1 MGNFKGWLVGMM
13 AAGLSSAA
21 MAGMTVTD
29 RVAQGETLLLGDS
42 QSGLDWLSL
51 SLTAGQSLDQVR
63 AGDWLTQGF
72 RLATQQELTNLLTH
86 VSAPFLEVLG
96 SVPAPDAVSAYMGGP
111 TTMLQGLVAGDS
123 EVGAATVPAWTVY
136 LTTVSGSTLTV
147 GDLGPYLSGPYLPG
161 PYGSRSQSLS
171 PYSSGAISIS
181 SVFEVSPATE
191 PLTGSVDAGAIYPSG
206 MYVRYT
212 SAPQSTGE
220 SVDGVGVFLVREVSP
235 VPEPATWAL
244 FGLGLLGFAVVSA
257 RRR

>member
-21 MAGMTVTD
+21 MAGLTVAD
-29 RVAQGETLLLGDS
+29 RVAQGEVLLLEDS

-63 AGDWLTQGF
+63 AGDLLTQGF
-72 RLATQQELTNLLTH
+72 RLATQPELTNLLTH
-86 VSAPFLEVLG
+86 VSAPFLGVLG
-96 SVPAPDAVSAYMGGP
+96 GVPAPDAVSAYMGGP
-111 TTMLQGLVAGDS
+111 TTLLQGLVAGDS

-136 LTTVSGSTLTV
+136 LTAVSGSTLTV

-161 PYGSRSQSLS
+161 PYGSRSQS
-171 PYSSGAISIS
+171 GAISIS
-181 SVFEVSPATE
+181 SVFEVSPASE
-191 PLTGSVDAGAIYPSG
+191 PLTGSVDAGGIYPSG

-212 SAPQSTGE
+212 SAPQSTSE
-220 SVDGVGVFLVREVSP
+220 AVDGVGVFLVREVSP

-244 FGLGLLGFAVVSA
+244 FGLGLLGLAMVSF

>member
-21 MAGMTVTD
+21 MAGLTVAD
-29 RVAQGETLLLGDS
+29 RVAQGEVLLLEDS

-63 AGDWLTQGF
+63 AGDLLTQGF
-72 RLATQQELTNLLTH
+72 RLATQPELTNLLTH
-86 VSAPFLEVLG
+86 VSAPFLGVLG
-96 SVPAPDAVSAYMGGP
+96 GIPAPDAVSAYMGGP
-111 TTMLQGLVAGDS
+111 TTLLQGLVAGDS

-136 LTTVSGSTLTV
+136 LTAVSGSTWTV
-147 GDLGPYLSGPYLPG
+147 GDLGPYLSSPPY
-161 PYGSRSQSLS
+161 SS
-171 PYSSGAISIS
+171 PYSSGSQYSSGSNSINNLT
-181 SVFEVSPATE
+181 EVLPNLQ
-191 PLTGSVDAGAIYPSG
+191 PFTGSVDAGTIYPSG

-212 SAPQSTGE
+212 SAQQSTSE
-220 SVDGVGVFLVREVSP
+220 AVAGVGVFLVREVSP

-244 FGLGLLGFAVVSA
+244 FGLGLLGFAMVSF